1 MNNFPASCYQGP
13 LIDSHL
19 HIPQLPDDVVGSP
32 DLDYVPYRGVD
43 SDKYDTIAAE
53 QRPILGTTMNID
65 RIACM
70 LKNEGSVKAFAF
82 FPVFPEITSPAIEV
96 VSKVK
101 AQYPDLFVPFI
112 QASANGVST
121 LEGSI
126 LDVMLQ
132 VEPGLFAGFG
142 EVGDSPTEPIN
153 PPPDSEIYT
162 GDFEVVRE
170 HDIMVYFHPGVGHQ
184 ENLERALEQFSDVT
198 FLIHGDFIYP
208 YMEGIMQRHDN
219 VYFTFND
226 IFADL
231 IETLRFGERDTF
243 MADMRDNWDN
253 LLDTAVVQYK
263 SLIEARPDRYMWGTD
278 RGDIVWGYE
287 EEVGQLLAEFGR
299 AFIGRLDPAVQDRVA
314 YKNAEFLANKFGG
327 S

>member
-53 QRPILGTTMNID
+53 QRPLLGTTMNID

-208 YMEGIMQRHDN
+208 YMEGIM
-219 VYFTFND
+219 
-226 IFADL
+226 
-231 IETLRFGERDTF
+231 
-243 MADMRDNWDN
+243 
-253 LLDTAVVQYK
+253 
-263 SLIEARPDRYMWGTD
+263 
-278 RGDIVWGYE
+278 
-287 EEVGQLLAEFGR
+287 
-299 AFIGRLDPAVQDRVA
+299 
-314 YKNAEFLANKFGG
+314 
-327 S
+327 

>member
-19 HIPQLPDDVVGSP
+19 HIPQLPDDVVG
-32 DLDYVPYRGVD
+32 LDYVPYRGVD

-53 QRPILGTTMNID
+53 QRPLLGTTMNID

-184 ENLERALEQFSDVT
+184 ENLERTLEQFSDVT

-231 IETLRFGERDTF
+231 IETFRFGKRDTF
-243 MADMRDNWDN
+243 MADMRDFCWTPQWSSRSPSSKPAPTGTCGAP
-253 LLDTAVVQYK
+253 TAATSSGATRRRSV
-263 SLIEARPDRYMWGTD
+263 S
-278 RGDIVWGYE
+278 
-287 EEVGQLLAEFGR
+287 F
-299 AFIGRLDPAVQDRVA
+299 
-314 YKNAEFLANKFGG
+314 
-327 S
+327 